1 MRILAGD
8 VGGTTTRLALFEGR
22 GPRLRKLAESAF
34 PSRDWPSLDGPV
46 AAFLAEAGV
55 ECSRAGF
62 GLAGPVQGRRVRITN
77 LPWVVE
83 ADALAARFG
92 FDEVALLNDLE
103 AAAWGVGDV
112 REDERRVLQAGR
124 PGAAGNAAVVA
135 AGTGLGVAGL
145 FWDGRRHHPFACEG
159 GHAGFAPSGDEEG
172 ELLRRLEAAHGR
184 VSWERVVSGPGLV
197 AIHELLAGRDGLPP
211 AAGELG
217 AGDAAAAIAAAG
229 AADPA
234 GTAARAVRLFAGLF
248 GAVAGDIALTMMA
261 TGGVWLA
268 GGIAPK
274 LLAFLEEG
282 EFMTRFLAKGR
293 MRPLV
298 EAMPVRVVLK
308 ADVALWGAARCAQRR
323 RSRRA

>member
-22 GPRLRKLAESAF
+22 GPRLRKLAEAAF
-34 PSRDWPSLDGPV
+34 PSRDWPSIDGPV
-46 AAFLAEAGV
+46 AVFLAEAGA

-62 GLAGPVQGRRVRITN
+62 GLAGPVHGGRVRITN

-92 FDEVALLNDLE
+92 FEEVALLNDLE
-103 AAAWGVGDV
+103 AAAWGIGDV

-124 PGAAGNAAVVA
+124 SGAAGNAAVVA

-159 GHAGFAPSGDEEG
+159 GHATFAPSGDEEC
-172 ELLRRLEAAHGR
+172 ELLRRLENAHGR

-197 AIHELLAGRDGLPP
+197 AIHELLAAGDGLRPV
-211 AAGELG
+211 GEEG
-217 AGDAAAAIAAAG
+217 IGDAAAAIAAAA
-229 AADPA
+229 AADPE
-234 GTAARAVRLFAGLF
+234 GTAGRAVRLFAGLY

-282 EFMTRFLAKGR
+282 TFMARFLSKGR

-298 EAMPVRVVLK
+298 EAMPVRVVVK

-323 RSRRA
+323 RSGRA